1 MSSPRP
7 GAVNVEE
14 RLEDFQHDLAVIG
27 QIAGLVASLRQSY
40 EVRSLNNDCF
50 RCCI

>member
-1 MSSPRP
+1 M
-7 GAVNVEE
+7 NVEE

-40 EVRSLNNDCF
+40 DVSKFQSLF
-50 RCCI
+50 LFLEYFFVSKG